1 MAIPGPESI
10 LTPELSLQIREL
22 LLQGE
27 KNIHIQQTLG
37 IQPGTWDKWFYED
50 YRDFRKDVMSW
61 KRERL
66 LRKAETVAEG
76 ILDLDYRKPNGH
88 PDGDVLKTI
97 QKEAEF
103 TRSTLGKNDGYSSR
117 AELTGANGK
126 DLPTP
131 ILANVLPSNNG
142 DAPGSTPQ

>member
-1 MAIPGPESI
+1 MATPGPESK
-10 LTPELSLQIREL
+10 LTNELSLKIRGL
-22 LLQGE
+22 ILKG
-27 KNIHIQQTLG
+27 KKIISIQEQLE
-37 IQPGTWDKWFYED
+37 IQPGTWDQWFYED
-50 YRDFRKDVMSW
+50 YKDFRKDVMSW

-66 LRKAETVAEG
+66 MSKAEAVAEET
-76 ILDLDYRKPNGH
+76 LDLDYRKPNGH

-103 TRSTLGKNDGYSSR
+103 TRSTLGRNDGYSSR

-131 ILANVLPSNNG
+131 ILANVHSDLSDKEG
-142 DAPGSTPQ
+142 TETQ

>member
-1 MAIPGPESI
+1 LKIRGLILKGKKIISI
-10 LTPELSLQIREL
+10 QEQLE
-22 LLQGE
+22 
-27 KNIHIQQTLG
+27 
-37 IQPGTWDKWFYED
+37 IQPGTWDQWFYED
-50 YRDFRKDVMSW
+50 YKDFRKDVMSW

-66 LRKAETVAEG
+66 MSKAEAVAEE

-103 TRSTLGKNDGYSSR
+103 TRSTLGRNDGYSSR

-131 ILANVLPSNNG
+131 ILANVHSDLSDKEG
-142 DAPGSTPQ
+142 TETQ